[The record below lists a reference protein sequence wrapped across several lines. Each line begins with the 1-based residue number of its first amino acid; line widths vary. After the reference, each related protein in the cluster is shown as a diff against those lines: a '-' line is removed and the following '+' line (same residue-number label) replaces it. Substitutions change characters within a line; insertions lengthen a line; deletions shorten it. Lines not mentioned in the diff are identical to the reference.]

1 MVTNSQYRRA
11 LSGDTFIG
19 QHQGPHQGLVGQV
32 WSSDNEICVVSSA
45 GFSPLGLYS
54 VKMNLNKL
62 NRAIDFFFPLPYF
75 SVLLVI
81 EKEKKID

>member
-19 QHQGPHQGLVGQV
+19 QHQGPHQGLEGQV
-32 WSSDNEICVVSSA
+32 QSSDNEICVVGSA

-54 VKMNLNKL
+54 VKMNLNKP
-62 NRAIDFFFPLPYF
+62 NRAIDFFCLPYF

-81 EKEKKID
+81 EKEKNTFD